1 MTEEFRAALEDLE
14 SLDGP
19 VGRLLVE
26 RFSGV
31 GPEDAALFRDRFPRL
46 SDERRLALLSSMVE
60 SAEADYELSYMA
72 LLRIALED
80 PLPAVRRM
88 AIEGL
93 WEDERLDLLRRLLS
107 LLEADPSDE
116 VRAAAASSLGRFVY
130 MAECEDL
137 PSARGEQVREALER
151 AVAGQSVEVARR
163 ALESLAYIN
172 DETITRLIDEAYAG
186 SQPLMRQSAVF
197 AMGRSADRFWAETVL
212 GELHSD
218 DPAMRFEAAR
228 AAGEMRLTR
237 ALPLLARLIAGDR
250 DAEVQA
256 MAIWAMGEIGG
267 KRARQLLERLAE
279 GEDEAQSAAAEEAL
293 ERMKLAS
300 PEFDLFVFEPED
312 QAGATHAHHAHADT
326 LLAEETEDDDEAG
339 ESESEASP
347 AYRRE
352 FELYTDEDDDS
363 EDADDE
369 DEWPDEFIELT

>member
-1 MTEEFRAALEDLE
+1 MTAEFRTALGELE
-14 SLDGP
+14 SLKGP

-31 GPEDAALFRDRFPRL
+31 GPEDVAVFCERFPLL
-46 SDERRLALLSSMVE
+46 SDERRVALVSSMVE
-60 SAEADYELSYMA
+60 SAEADYELSYVA
-72 LLRIALED
+72 LLRVALED

-93 WEDERLDLLRRLLS
+93 WEDERLDLLRRLIA
-107 LLEADPSDE
+107 LLESDPSDE
-116 VRAAAASSLGRFVY
+116 VRAAAATSLGRFVY

-137 PSARGEQVREALER
+137 DSARGNQVREALER
-151 AVAGQSVEVARR
+151 AVAGQTLDVARR
-163 ALESLAYIN
+163 ALESLAFIN
-172 DETITRLIDEAYAG
+172 GEPIMRLIDQAYAS
-186 SQPLMRQSAVF
+186 SQPLMRQSAIF
-197 AMGRSADRFWAETVL
+197 AMGRSADRFWADNVL

-228 AAGEMRLTR
+228 AAGEMHLTR

-256 MAIWAMGEIGG
+256 MAVWSMGQIGG

-279 GEDEAQSAAAEEAL
+279 GDDESLSAAAEEAL
-293 ERMKLAS
+293 EGMSLAS
-300 PEFDLFVFEPED
+300 PEFDMFVFEPED
-312 QAGATHAHHAHADT
+312 EADVSHAHHAHAGD
-326 LLAEETEDDDEAG
+326 LLAEELEDDEEAG
-339 ESESEASP
+339 EPEDVTLP
-347 AYRRE
+347 DYRRE

-363 EDADDE
+363 DDAEDE